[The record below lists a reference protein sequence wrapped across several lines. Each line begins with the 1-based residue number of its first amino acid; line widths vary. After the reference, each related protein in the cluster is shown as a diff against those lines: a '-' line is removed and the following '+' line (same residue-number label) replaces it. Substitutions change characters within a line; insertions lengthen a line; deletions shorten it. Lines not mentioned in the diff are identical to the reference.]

1 MSLQAIL
8 LTLESILVIITSSLA
23 LHAYPDTCRT
33 ILWQYGGTQ
42 GWNSDPH
49 ARIYFFA
56 NYREPPPIPKIWS
69 DEITESNLG
78 ITAVSAIAWI
88 VRIVLRGSR
97 PSGSTRYNNILL
109 LFDAVLAALWALSIA
124 NQVSGDL
131 SDPKHPSDRPWYLV
145 YRCGGLERP
154 EYGCC
159 VLARA
164 FLWFSGNFLMLYLGR
179 LAWGFY
185 GLYQSVAGRHRG
197 QS

>member
-1 MSLQAIL
+1 MGLYGIFLVLEFLSVLMAVSL
-8 LTLESILVIITSSLA
+8 S

-49 ARIYFFA
+49 VRIYFYA

-69 DEITESNLG
+69 DEYVFDLDIETVNRTRLITLSRITESNLA
-78 ITAVSAIAWI
+78 ISAISAIAWI
-88 VRIVLRGSR
+88 VRLVLRRCR

-109 LFDAVLAALWALSIA
+109 FFDAVLTAFWALSIG
-124 NQVSGDL
+124 NQISGDS
-131 SDPKHPSDRPWYLV
+131 SDQDHPSDWPWYLV
-145 YRCGGLERP
+145 YRCDGLARP

-164 FLWFSGNFLMLYLGR
+164 LLWFSGNLL
-179 LAWGFY
+179 
-185 GLYQSVAGRHRG
+185 
-197 QS
+197 